1 MSKKLLVWVA
11 VLLAAALLAVPAVAQ
26 PVADR
31 ADLTLTWSSEEWL
44 INQFGDERGNMS
56 EFCLTASEDRAGWLA
71 QFPNLADLC
80 DWDVEE

>member
-31 ADLTLTWSSEEWL
+31 ADLTLTWGGEEWL
-44 INQFGDERGNMS
+44 INQFGDERGDMS